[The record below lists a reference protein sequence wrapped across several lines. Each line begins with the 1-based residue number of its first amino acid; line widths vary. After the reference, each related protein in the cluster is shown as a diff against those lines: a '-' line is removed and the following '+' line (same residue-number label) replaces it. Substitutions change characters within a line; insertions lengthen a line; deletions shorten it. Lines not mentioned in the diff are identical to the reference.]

1 MDATLD
7 DLQTSDTPEV
17 RDEALDQDAAES
29 RKSIFETIKT
39 GVQKIGWYSMR
50 YWRQGVAA
58 VTIYSAMFVIWT
70 FAVR

>member
-1 MDATLD
+1 MAATLG
-7 DLQTSDTPEV
+7 DLQITDTLEV
-17 RDEALDQDAAES
+17 EDQLLDQDVTDS

-39 GVQKIGWYSMR
+39 GVQNIWWYGVR